1 MFPLLLAAACRTLPP
16 PGASAVLPEP
26 VPAAAALPADAARY
40 AIDARAS
47 EVRVLVYRDGPLA
60 RFGHNHV
67 IVGRVEGEAR
77 AGRTAD
83 TSGFR
88 LTIPVESFAVDPPGA
103 RAEEGS
109 EFAADVSEQA
119 RRATRENMLGR
130 EVLDAA
136 RFPSIRIESVA
147 LGGPPWNPTVTA
159 RVTLRD
165 ATRDVRFAAAVFA
178 HGDTLTVIA
187 NFRIRQSEFGITPF
201 AALNGG
207 LRVGDAIDLRLRLV
221 ARRE

>member
-1 MFPLLLAAACRTLPP
+1 MFPLLLVAACRTLPP
-16 PGASAVLPEP
+16 GGSAVLAEP
-26 VPAAAALPADAARY
+26 VPAAAILPADAPRY
-40 AIDARAS
+40 VVDARAS

-67 IVGRVEGEAR
+67 IVGRVEGEVR

-88 LTIPVESFAVDPPGA
+88 LTIPVQSFTVDPSGA
-103 RAEEGS
+103 RAEEGP

-130 EVLDAA
+130 DVLDAA
-136 RFPSIRIESVA
+136 RFPFVRIESVA
-147 LGGPPWNPTVTA
+147 LAGPPWNPTVTA

-165 ATRDVRFAAAVFA
+165 ATRDVRFVAAVFA
-178 HGDTLTVIA
+178 NGDTLTVIA
-187 NFRIRQSEFGITPF
+187 NLRVRQSEFGITPF
-201 AALNGG
+201 SALNGG
-207 LRVGDAIDLRLRLV
+207 LLVGDAIDLRLRLV

>member
-1 MFPLLLAAACRTLPP
+1 MFLLLAAACQTLPP
-16 PGASAVLPEP
+16 GDSAVLTEP
-26 VPAAAALPADAARY
+26 APAAAVPPADAPRY
-40 AIDARAS
+40 VVDAQAS

-67 IVGRVEGEAR
+67 IVGRVEGEVR
-77 AGRTAD
+77 AGAGAAA
-83 TSGFR
+83 SGFR
-88 LTIPVESFAVDPPGA
+88 LRIPVQSFTVDPPGE
-103 RAEEGS
+103 RAEEGP
-109 EFAADVSEQA
+109 EFAADVSEPA

-136 RFPSIRIESVA
+136 LFPFVRIDSIA
-147 LGGPPWNPTVTA
+147 LAGPPWNPTVTA

-165 ATRDVRFAAAVFA
+165 TARAVRFVAAVFA
-178 HGDTLTVIA
+178 HDGALTVIA
-187 NFRIRQSEFGITPF
+187 NFRVRQSEFGITPF

-207 LRVGDAIDLRLRLV
+207 LLVRDAIDLRLRLV